1 MSEENNNEMINTQE
15 QQPVE
20 QSVSYEA
27 APYADYSNSD
37 PGTPVKKKHK
47 GLKIALIV
55 IAAVIVPHLLGANVR
70 AWQRRIHQ
78 HERGAHGQAPR
89 IGHVL

>member
-37 PGTPVKKKHK
+37 PGTPVKK
-47 GLKIALIV
+47 
-55 IAAVIVPHLLGANVR
+55 
-70 AWQRRIHQ
+70 
-78 HERGAHGQAPR
+78 ET
-89 IGHVL
+89 